1 MDQRKKF
8 GYDYSVSLTSVY
20 TSQFLCYYLAGLKQ
34 TVVFAQCIITTWLV
48 NEFLNVNITLGSKDR
63 LKKSFSLVSYEAQMD
78 LETNKMNSTL

>member
-1 MDQRKKF
+1 MDQRKKL

-20 TSQFLCYYLAGLKQ
+20 TSQFLCYYLPGLKQ